1 MENQAEIKTHEEGT
15 AGELCAPL
23 DGHSDPQDDGFG
35 SFYEE
40 SPHAFGQGE
49 WMPSKPR
56 GKREFPVK
64 NNEMKGRYNAPSI
77 KLDAILRNF
86 DGSQHFDEW
95 FTKFKLVAR
104 YSNWL
109 DEQTCVAMLVLR
121 LEGSA
126 LMVFEQMPE
135 YQQDSFDAI
144 VAKLKAA
151 FMPSAADAHKNLID
165 RKYIVGEAPE
175 RLWSDLLRLWKMS
188 TGQHDMSEA
197 GIFSTI
203 KPFFLSA
210 IPKQAA
216 LQIKLTGCSSLDDL
230 MIKTKIVLAE
240 CAPNGVLG
248 ALGFKKQQQGSK
260 KKFACYRCGST
271 EHRIAECKQP
281 ATCFKCKKQG
291 HVSKDCKESSSV
303 PTVVGAMTAP
313 MQPYPLTVATVEGKK
328 QVVAAV
334 DTMACVSLMELR
346 LARDLKLQLRAPTM
360 QIQSVTGNMM
370 PVLGEVVASV
380 QIAESTAILSFL
392 IVDRMPLCPL
402 LLGLTAHPLLGQ
414 NISIDCETG
423 IPQYVGKPIVGAVE
437 SKQLI
442 DKMEIENRDFTV
454 WRERDVNEKDFK
466 WFFEWQFQDDNLVP
480 DSSQVS
486 CPDRYE
492 KSWFNEDT
500 EAHFDA
506 EVERW
511 IQEGI
516 LVPTD
521 DNEKGYKLAW
531 NLVNQPHKPTTPVRL
546 ALDYRNLNDYLKC
559 ETQES
564 LNEVCSD
571 ELRRWRGCSAGDLL
585 DISRAYLQVG
595 LAPHLQKYQ
604 TAIYKGKLYKA
615 TRLMF
620 GINIGCKVLLVILK
634 EVLKEFLEAGQIGLY
649 RDDIL
654 VFEQPGR
661 ERIRMEVTEVLR
673 KNGFQLKPHLAL
685 EHGAE
690 LLGLKV
696 RKENELL
703 MWERKECIEQKV
715 DEVQD
720 LSTLRH
726 VASWIASLVAKYPVQ
741 GFLRMYGSL
750 IQSTIGRQVAVAN
763 GNWDAP
769 ISADLEELVL
779 ECATLLREKGDPCKG
794 VWRVNYDAPMHL
806 YTDASLQ
813 FEAAVLLSDSQIIE
827 DWATAV
833 DEPVHGNY
841 HELEAV
847 RKGLEIW
854 YSYIRVVPN
863 ANKTLIIHTDSTSVV
878 NWVKTMMHDKHFK
891 ISKSLFGV
899 SVYNRLKSI
908 KMLLAESMADATIVH
923 VAGTDNLADV
933 LTRRVRRP
941 KLVGAIQ
948 ELQPWCGWDLSK
960 QVLQDPPVVRSD
972 EVPRFIETIHSEMGH
987 SGLEA
992 SLASVRAAF
1001 EFTDWRQFAKAYK
1014 AYHESCGVCRV
1025 KSAKPFK
1032 YESGGAATNAM
1043 VFNEELFIDFL
1054 HLGSE
1059 QLDPVKGV
1067 VVLLD
1072 GFSRFVRMFPIVTD
1086 KPGGRDVANAIAS
1099 WVADFGAPKSIRV
1112 DQGRENYNQL
1122 VFDYC
1127 ALWGIQVRYGPSGH
1141 PQAQSL
1147 VERFNGTLLRLLRS
1161 LQEANENTA
1170 LRLERAR
1177 YIYLRRVQ
1185 KGIGCSPIAMMTG
1198 SITEPNPPSEDPAPS
1213 ADRSCPVAVGDK
1225 ILWKKINHPKDSFG
1239 WIEDEVVEVLGARTV
1254 RLRSGRVSSVDRI
1267 KKL

>member
-15 AGELCAPL
+15 AGELSAPL
-23 DGHSDPQDDGFG
+23 DGHNDPQDDGFG
-35 SFYEE
+35 SIYEE

-49 WMPSKPR
+49 WMPSKPK
-56 GKREFPVK
+56 GNREFPVK
-64 NNEMKGRYNAPSI
+64 NSDMKGRFNAPSI

-109 DEQTCVAMLVLR
+109 DEETCVAMLVLR

-135 YQQDSFDAI
+135 YQQDSFEAV

-151 FMPSAADAHKNLID
+151 FMPSAADAHKNLIN

-188 TGQHDMSEA
+188 TGQHDMSETV
-197 GIFSTI
+197 IFATMT
-203 KPFFLSA
+203 PFFLNA
-210 IPKQAA
+210 IPKPAA
-216 LQIKLTGCSSLDDL
+216 LQIKLSGCSNLDEL
-230 MIKTKIVLAE
+230 MAKTKVVLAE
-240 CAPNGVLG
+240 CVPNGVLG
-248 ALGFKKQQQGSK
+248 ALGFKKKQQSAK
-260 KKFACYRCGST
+260 KKFICYRC
-271 EHRIAECKQP
+271 
-281 ATCFKCKKQG
+281 KKEG
-291 HVSKDCKESSSV
+291 HMAKDCKEPPAV
-303 PTVVGAMTAP
+303 TPPPVVGAMTSAA
-313 MQPYPLTVATVEGKK
+313 QPYPLTVATVEGKR

-334 DTMACVSLMELR
+334 DTMACVSLMELK
-346 LARDLKLQLRAPTM
+346 LAQELQLQIHKSSE
-360 QIQSVTGNMM
+360 QIQSVTGKIM
-370 PVLGEVVASV
+370 PVLGEVSAWV
-380 QIAESTAILSFL
+380 QVGESKRAKLSFL
-392 IVDRMPLCPL
+392 IVERMALCPV
-402 LLGLTAHPLLGQ
+402 LLGLTAHPQLGRV
-414 NISIDCETG
+414 ISIDCGTG
-423 IPQYVGKPIVGAVE
+423 IPQYLGHPIVGAVE
-437 SKQLI
+437 QFVDKI
-442 DKMEIENRDFTV
+442 DNRDFTV
-454 WRERDVNEKDFK
+454 WREKEANGTDYK
-466 WFFEWQFQDDNLVP
+466 WWFEWKFKDENLLPVN
-480 DSSQVS
+480 SNG
-486 CPDRYE
+486 PDRYE

-500 EAHFDA
+500 EAHFEA
-506 EVERW
+506 EVDKW
-511 IQEGI
+511 IQQGI
-516 LVPTD
+516 LIPTD
-521 DNEKGYKLAW
+521 DTEEGLKLAW

-546 ALDYRNLNDYLKC
+546 ALDYRILNDYLKC

-564 LNEVCSD
+564 LNEVCAD
-571 ELRRWRGCSAGDLL
+571 ELRKWRGCSAGDLL

-595 LAPHLQKYQ
+595 LAAHLQKYQ
-604 TAIYKGKLYKA
+604 TATYKGKVYKA

-620 GINIGCKVLLVILK
+620 GINIGCKVLHVILK
-634 EVLKEFLEAGQIGLY
+634 EVLKEFLQAGQIGLY

-654 VFEQPGR
+654 VFEQPRR
-661 ERIRMEVTEVLR
+661 EEIRMEVTEVLR
-673 KNGFQLKPHLAL
+673 RNGFHLKPHLAL

-690 LLGLKV
+690 LLGLRV
-696 RKENELL
+696 RKENEILI
-703 MWERKECIEQKV
+703 WERKECIEQKV
-715 DEVQD
+715 EEVQD

-763 GNWDAP
+763 GNWDSP
-769 ISADLEELVL
+769 ITADLEELVL

-794 VWRVNYDAPMHL
+794 VWQINYEAPMHL

-813 FEAAVLLSDSQIIE
+813 FEAAVLLSGSQVIE
-827 DWATAV
+827 DWATAI
-833 DEPVHGNY
+833 DEPIHGNY

-854 YSYIRVVPN
+854 YSYIRVVPH
-863 ANKTLIIHTDSTSVV
+863 ANRKLIIHTDSTSVV
-878 NWVKTMMHDKHFK
+878 NWVKTMMEDKHFK

-908 KMLLAESMADATIVH
+908 KMMLLESGCEASIVH
-923 VAGTDNLADV
+923 VPGPENVADC
-933 LTRRVRRP
+933 LTRRIRGS
-941 KLVGAIQ
+941 KLVGAI
-948 ELQPWCGWDLSK
+948 QPWCGWDLSK
-960 QVLQDPPVVRSD
+960 QVLQNPPLVRSD
-972 EVPRFIETIHSEMGH
+972 EVPKFIETIHNEMGH

-992 SLASVRAAF
+992 SLATMRSAF
-1001 EFTDWRQFAKAYK
+1001 DFSDWKQVAKAYK
-1014 AYHESCGVCRV
+1014 AHHESCGVCRV
-1025 KSAKPFK
+1025 KGSKPFK
-1032 YESGGAATNAM
+1032 YESGGVATNAV

-1161 LQEANENTA
+1161 LQEANENAA

-1198 SITEPNPPSEDPAPS
+1198 SITDPEPPLADAESPIERPCPLAP
-1213 ADRSCPVAVGDK
+1213 GDK
-1225 ILWKKINHPKDSFG
+1225 VLWKKINHPKDSFG
-1239 WIEDEVVEVLGARTV
+1239 WIEDEVLEVLGSRTV
-1254 RLRSGRVSSVDRI
+1254 RLRSGRVSGVERI
-1267 KKL
+1267 RKL